1 VFERAT
7 LDYEFAR
14 SPELLLVKDGQRTPL
29 DVGALNGY
37 DGEVRRQ
44 RRKCYDCGHRA
55 TEYAVTQQF
64 FDELI
69 AAREIVTKLAAHY
82 WEITE

>member
-1 VFERAT
+1 MPSPFTEMKCPECGGRFRCENSERS
-7 LDYEFAR
+7 Y
-14 SPELLLVKDGQRTPL
+14 DGQ
-29 DVGALNGY
+29 
-37 DGEVRRQ
+37 VRRQ
-44 RRKCYDCGHRA
+44 RRRCYDCGHRG

-69 AAREIVTKLAAHY
+69 AARKIVTKLASHY